1 MYVIVK
7 WILVIDGWGIS
18 CEIDLN
24 VTGLH
29 WWSVNNVDP
38 DLSQYGITRPQWVE
52 SAWKLYTFFFQIQSY
67 YFWHKF
73 CEINIHS

>member
-18 CEIDLN
+18 CEIALN

-29 WWSVNNVDP
+29 WWSAVQHKYSHPVAKC
-38 DLSQYGITRPQWVE
+38 DLWITWATQNAAMDGPVGD
-52 SAWKLYTFFFQIQSY
+52 
-67 YFWHKF
+67 
-73 CEINIHS
+73 

>member
-38 DLSQYGITRPQWVE
+38 DLSQYGITRPQWVKL
-52 SAWKLYTFFFQIQSY
+52 AWK
-67 YFWHKF
+67 
-73 CEINIHS
+73 